1 MAVERTFVKILLL
14 LIAYWTAG
22 AQGMTTTTYLML
34 HPAED
39 P

>member
-1 MAVERTFVKILLL
+1 MAVERTFVKILL